1 MIFPLLNLDV
11 LTSNNKANNS
21 FINSANN
28 KYRVRIRLN
37 RRNNIT
43 VDRYIEVK
51 DDFNPFHDS
60 FNQII
65 NKYKMYNNS
74 DYKVNTLEHNNF
86 ENLLNNYN
94 SNIIQNLPLDE
105 SDDDSTAVNN
115 DMKQFSSSYK
125 QFLKLKRVHS

>member
-11 LTSNNKANNS
+11 LTSNNKTNNS

-65 NKYKMYNNS
+65 NKYKVYNNS

-94 SNIIQNLPLDE
+94 SNIIQNLPFDE

-125 QFLKLKRVHS
+125 QFLKLKRAHS

>member
-1 MIFPLLNLDV
+1 MIFPLLNLDA
-11 LTSNNKANNS
+11 LKSNKKANNS
-21 FINSANN
+21 LINNTNN

-51 DDFNPFHDS
+51 DDLNPFHDS

-65 NKYKMYNNS
+65 NKYKMYNYS
-74 DYKVNTLEHNNF
+74 DCKINTLEHNNF

-94 SNIIQNLPLDE
+94 SNFIQNLPLDE
-105 SDDDSTAVNN
+105 SDDDSTAVNT

-125 QFLKLKRVHS
+125 QFLKLKRAHS